1 MTLKKKKVQRVDKF
15 LKGII
20 KFGDLLKQNHSGLNI
35 RRDKMSTRAGGRALM
50 NEWHSPPI
58 VSLQPKSH
66 STLLGFFPYEEKL
79 WAG

>member
-1 MTLKKKKVQRVDKF
+1 
-15 LKGII
+15 
-20 KFGDLLKQNHSGLNI
+20 
-35 RRDKMSTRAGGRALM
+35 MSTRAGGRALM